1 MDSIKVLA
9 MVEEAKVHDLKRR
22 ELIKYVLKL
31 RKFVVKQ
38 NEKIV
43 YQKNKISHLV
53 CFGLQQIPSSVYNH
67 ILFQKEKLKGLALV
81 VPEQKCEK
89 SPAKPADADPE
100 ERSPE
105 RKEQEKF
112 LDDIK
117 SAAEAQSLKNGFV
130 YEPTSGLYYDRATG
144 YYYNAE
150 CGLYYDGGTAKYYSY
165 DQATKEFTYH
175 STAVFA
181 EPRDTEESSVDRPKN
196 AAGKKRKVRKKEPP
210 KEAKTTE
217 DLEDGEI
224 SSEDSYVECSSDDD
238 HIYEDISKH
247 YPPSLRVIV
256 QQSAMEKLKVG
267 SLFLVT
273 CKGGSLGREGQHD
286 VVIPDINVSKCHL
299 KFTYDEA
306 EASYKCQDQGSRNG
320 TLLNGTRMSESTQ
333 ESDLFSIPHGSVIQ
347 ISETKLLCHVHPGAA
362 TCGYCEPGLLMQ
374 ATDKS
379 SAGDSSSS
387 GPSHKSQLKRLQRK
401 YGLEKES
408 EWADR
413 RVVGKDTFIKRDS
426 KSSFRVH

>member
-1 MDSIKVLA
+1 MSL
-9 MVEEAKVHDLKRR
+9 VEPA
-22 ELIKYVLKL
+22 
-31 RKFVVKQ
+31 
-38 NEKIV
+38 
-43 YQKNKISHLV
+43 QKSD
-53 CFGLQQIPSSVYNH
+53 
-67 ILFQKEKLKGLALV
+67 
-81 VPEQKCEK
+81 K
-89 SPAKPADADPE
+89 SPEKPAEGDPE
-100 ERSPE
+100 ESSPE

-117 SAAEAQSLKNGFV
+117 SAAEAQSLKNGFI
-130 YEPTSGLYYDRATG
+130 YEPTSGLYYDTSTG

-150 CGLYYDGGTAKYYSY
+150 YGLYYDGSTGKYYSY

-175 STAVFA
+175 STAVTA
-181 EPRDTEESSVDRPKN
+181 EPPENEQSSVDRPKN
-196 AAGKKRKVRKKEPP
+196 AAGKKRKVRKKEQPNEP
-210 KEAKTTE
+210 KSTE

-224 SSEDSYVECSSDDD
+224 SSEDSYVECSSDDE

-267 SLFLVT
+267 TLFLVT
-273 CKGGSLGREGQHD
+273 CKGGSLGREGEHD

-299 KFTYDEA
+299 KFTYDDA
-306 EASYKCQDQGSRNG
+306 EAVYKCQDQGSRNG

-333 ESDLFSIPHGSVIQ
+333 ESDLLSIPHGSVIQ

-374 ATDKS
+374 AADKS
-379 SAGDSSSS
+379 NAGDSSSSS
-387 GPSHKSQLKRLQRK
+387 GPSHKSQLKMLQRK

-408 EWADR
+408 EWADKETFN
-413 RVVGKDTFIKRDS
+413 KDCFTNRIY
-426 KSSFRVH
+426 